1 MSIKSC
7 APKWNNTSST
17 ASTTSTAATD
27 SSTAYTS
34 ATTQRV
40 SRIARIDE
48 LPDECASPT
57 TSFFFDLSN
66 DDFESSFHVRAVCQD
81 DVHEVECYTQQVPNT
96 AAVDTAKKTWRGAPF
111 VRLSQVVLT
120 MDIA

>member
-1 MSIKSC
+1 MIVDQKLC
-7 APKWNNTSST
+7 AEVNNTSST

-48 LPDECASPT
+48 LPDECASP
-57 TSFFFDLSN
+57 SFFFDLSN
-66 DDFESSFHVRAVCQD
+66 DDSRIEFPCSCS
-81 DVHEVECYTQQVPNT
+81 
-96 AAVDTAKKTWRGAPF
+96 
-111 VRLSQVVLT
+111 LSR
-120 MDIA
+120 